1 MLTRDHPF
9 WSWLSRQYSFHI
21 FVCVFF
27 LLTILFLSWAQGQ
40 NELANAP
47 NFRWIEQRNIYFL
60 RNSFFNIFTNGLNV
74 INTECACFFRWFC
87 GSFPVIFTSWTA
99 FLFELWLQEELTF
112 CFKKKTKF
120 ARRYKLNMFLL
131 RARKFYDKS
140 LDSHVILQVAKKFRF
155 LVSVQALRQN
165 YSFHGKKIISF
176 LHKHIIYQRQ
186 CFSGA
191 TQAGLNFIQSDLIL
205 LKNLTKKVIKLKDLQ
220 ISSRL
225 TLVRR
230 RWNYRRTSEP
240 TENWKLK

>member
-1 MLTRDHPF
+1 
-9 WSWLSRQYSFHI
+9 
-21 FVCVFF
+21 
-27 LLTILFLSWAQGQ
+27 
-40 NELANAP
+40 
-47 NFRWIEQRNIYFL
+47 
-60 RNSFFNIFTNGLNV
+60 
-74 INTECACFFRWFC
+74 
-87 GSFPVIFTSWTA
+87 
-99 FLFELWLQEELTF
+99 
-112 CFKKKTKF
+112 
-120 ARRYKLNMFLL
+120 MFLL

-140 LDSHVILQVAKKFRF
+140 LDSHVILQVAKYFRF
-155 LVSVQALRQN
+155 VVSVQALRQN
-165 YSFHGKKIISF
+165 YSFHGRKIISF
-176 LHKHIIYQRQ
+176 LHKHINYQRQ